1 MDIKAVVFDYGKVI
15 CFPPPKE
22 NREILAALAGIP
34 VEILEEL
41 DGKYRGGYDRGDYD
55 GRGYYQ
61 FLLSQAGVH
70 PGDSALA
77 KIAETDAEGWKR
89 IDPGTEALMRDIK
102 RTGLTL
108 GILSNMPCDFL
119 AWARE
124 HIPLFGEVD
133 TAVFSCEVNAIK
145 PERRIYE
152 ILRGRLGC
160 GFAEILFFDD
170 LPANVE
176 RAAELGIRAFLWKN
190 SGEAREALRQTGGAL
205 AGL

>member
-15 CFPPPKE
+15 CFPPPEE

-34 VEILEEL
+34 AGTLEEL
-41 DGKYRGGYDRGDYD
+41 DLKYRGEYDRGAYD
-55 GRGYYQ
+55 GGGYYR
-61 FLLSQAGVH
+61 FLLSQAGLH
-70 PGDSALA
+70 PADSTLA

-89 IDPGTEALMRDIK
+89 LDPGTEALMRDIK
-102 RTGLTL
+102 KAGLTL
-108 GILSNMPCDFL
+108 GILSNMPRDFL
-119 AWARE
+119 AWARS
-124 HIPLFGEVD
+124 HIPVFGEVD
-133 TAVFSCEVNAIK
+133 TAVFSCEVNTIK

-176 RAAELGIRAFLWKN
+176 KAAELGIRAVLWKN
-190 SGEAREALRQTGGAL
+190 SGEARETLRQTGGAL